1 MLEKMGI
8 TIEVWP
14 AAADNAGIGLLS
26 GQDAWRYGPVLADSD
41 VHYEVEFLLR
51 GCGVREQDV
60 AVIHSTSWRPD
71 GPAVVLT
78 YMAVINVAGYVRE
91 TWPDAVP
98 ITPALSAAVGNAPP
112 HGAAEVPVPR
122 LVDVPLHGLRHL
134 RFLATYEGDAETAA
148 ALDANWRRHLAPLR
162 PAMAMMFSERLAG

>member
-1 MLEKMGI
+1 MLEKMGV

-14 AAADNAGIGLLS
+14 VAADNAGIGLLS
-26 GQDAWRYGPVLADSD
+26 GRDAWRDGPVMADSD

-51 GCGVREQDV
+51 GRGVREQDV

-134 RFLATYEGDAETAA
+134 RFLMDRDAETAA
-148 ALDANWRRHLAPLR
+148 ALDGNWRRHLRPLE
-162 PAMAMMFSERLAG
+162 PAMATMFSERLAG